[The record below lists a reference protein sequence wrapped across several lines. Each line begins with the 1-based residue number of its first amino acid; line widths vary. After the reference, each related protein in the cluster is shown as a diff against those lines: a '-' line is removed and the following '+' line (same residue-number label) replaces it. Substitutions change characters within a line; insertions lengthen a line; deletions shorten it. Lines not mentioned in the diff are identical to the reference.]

1 MRALNSPADDARVLF
16 RGWTADRWGSSSER
30 VMLRRLRS
38 TPSPDEETAMS
49 CMVLLREELSDTVE
63 LLLSA
68 DSFSE
73 VRAISTFT
81 IKSHYLEDF

>member
-1 MRALNSPADDARVLF
+1 MYYA
-16 RGWTADRWGSSSER
+16 
-30 VMLRRLRS
+30 
-38 TPSPDEETAMS
+38 ETAMS

-68 DSFSE
+68 DSFSK